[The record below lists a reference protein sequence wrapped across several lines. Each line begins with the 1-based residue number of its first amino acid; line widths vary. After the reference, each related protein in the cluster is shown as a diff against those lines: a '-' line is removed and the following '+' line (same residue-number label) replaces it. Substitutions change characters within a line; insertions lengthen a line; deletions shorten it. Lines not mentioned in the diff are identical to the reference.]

1 MKHIRTIVAV
11 IITLSFSPAKSEVLN
26 DIQHRLMD
34 LSGLSPI
41 INTPKLETT
50 DQRNQFFDNY
60 SVLSIPDIKVIDQI
74 QLQNIQTFA
83 PSHRKV
89 SLDSLNKIKDITS
102 GLTTQ
107 DITVTLE
114 DFKDISMQDGKI
126 TAPNISNKSQQV
138 KDILSTANAVLQ
150 EVKSLNQ
157 KELNSLKLTVSDM
170 RNIQKIMPIIQ
181 QQLDG
186 STFKDGKIN
195 GVSVDVGAMTAEIN
209 NARQELNTLVP
220 KLTFADFSHLV
231 NAGTS
236 SNGKLILPN
245 YNKDTASD
253 NINRFIEISNQGSKY
268 IDAGLLSAIPPSVDV
283 EEFSKNQQAAFV
295 MKGVESIKGKKN
307 GFLNIVPDLGMA
319 VKDFISTP
327 PDGSTSPGSNFY
339 DPGPFLPC
347 GCCGCNLIPGPEG
360 NLIKWGEAPPDS
372 QFEYMTGT
380 TFRTFK
386 SFIPSGDYTFI
397 SVTPF
402 LQLPVEPPVAN
413 GFLNTPFNSGSVV
426 GDFTPNSPD
435 LPIGIGFIP
444 GIVGNQPHVS
454 Q

>member
-1 MKHIRTIVAV
+1 MKHIRIIVAV

-114 DFKDISMQDGKI
+114 DFKDISMQDGEI
-126 TAPNISNKSQQV
+126 TVPNISNKSQQV

-157 KELNSLKLTVSDM
+157 KELNSLKLTISDM
-170 RNIQKIMPIIQ
+170 RNMQKIMPIIQ

-186 STFKDGKIN
+186 STFKD
-195 GVSVDVGAMTAEIN
+195 
-209 NARQELNTLVP
+209 
-220 KLTFADFSHLV
+220 
-231 NAGTS
+231 
-236 SNGKLILPN
+236 
-245 YNKDTASD
+245 
-253 NINRFIEISNQGSKY
+253 
-268 IDAGLLSAIPPSVDV
+268 
-283 EEFSKNQQAAFV
+283 
-295 MKGVESIKGKKN
+295 
-307 GFLNIVPDLGMA
+307 
-319 VKDFISTP
+319 
-327 PDGSTSPGSNFY
+327 
-339 DPGPFLPC
+339 
-347 GCCGCNLIPGPEG
+347 
-360 NLIKWGEAPPDS
+360 
-372 QFEYMTGT
+372 
-380 TFRTFK
+380 
-386 SFIPSGDYTFI
+386 
-397 SVTPF
+397 
-402 LQLPVEPPVAN
+402 
-413 GFLNTPFNSGSVV
+413 
-426 GDFTPNSPD
+426 
-435 LPIGIGFIP
+435 
-444 GIVGNQPHVS
+444 
-454 Q
+454 